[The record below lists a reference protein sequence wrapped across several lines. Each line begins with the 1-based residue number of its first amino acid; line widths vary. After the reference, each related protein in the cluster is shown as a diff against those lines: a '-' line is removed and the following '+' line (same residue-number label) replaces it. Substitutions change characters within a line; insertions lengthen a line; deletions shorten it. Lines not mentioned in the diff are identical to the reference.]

1 MFDMAGYTLKVNQAV
16 DYIKEK
22 TGCLPEIC
30 IILGSGLS
38 SIAQSVEIPQ
48 EIDYAEIPGFSVST
62 APGHKG
68 QLIFGKMH
76 GRNVVLMNGRFH
88 YYEGYSMKE
97 VTFPIRVMQ
106 MLGVKYLFVTNA
118 AGGLNP
124 EFQKANPCIITD
136 HINFFGDNPLV
147 GPNNEQWGPRF
158 PDMSECYSKDL
169 IEEAEKAAKRLGIN
183 IFKGVYLGIT
193 GPTFETPAELRMMRE
208 FGADLVGMSTIPEVI
223 VARHAGIKVL
233 GISCI
238 TDMAIAEDLQPLT
251 AQQVIDVAN
260 STGKKIAQIIME
272 VVKSI

>member
-1 MFDMAGYTLKVNQAV
+1 MFDMAGYTLKVKQAV

-22 TGCLPEIC
+22 TRCLPEIC

-38 SIAQSVEIPQ
+38 SIAQSVEMPQ
-48 EIDYAEIPGFSVST
+48 VIDYAEIPGFSIST

-68 QLIFGKMH
+68 QLIFGQMH
-76 GRNVVLMNGRFH
+76 GKSVVLMNGRFH

-106 MLGVKYLFVTNA
+106 MMGIKYLFATNA

-136 HINFFGDNPLV
+136 HINFFGDNPLI

-169 IEEAEKAAKRLGIN
+169 IEKAEKAAQKLGIKV
-183 IFKGVYLGIT
+183 FKGIYLGIT

-223 VARHAGIKVL
+223 AARHAGIKIL

-272 VVKSI
+272 VVKNI